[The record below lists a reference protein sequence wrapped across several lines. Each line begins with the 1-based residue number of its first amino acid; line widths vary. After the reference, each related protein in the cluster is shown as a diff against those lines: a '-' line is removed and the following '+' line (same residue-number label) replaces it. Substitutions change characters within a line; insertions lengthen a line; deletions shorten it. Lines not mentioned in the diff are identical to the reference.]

1 MGGDIIR
8 TTPTRADQMDESS
21 MGTLRAVA
29 ISELSQ
35 PATATAPTNGRQA
48 RSGLLCHYGLAEIAI
63 RFCLLR
69 SSLMCVR
76 ASRHRRNASVIST
89 DIAEAATL

>member
-1 MGGDIIR
+1 
-8 TTPTRADQMDESS
+8 MDETS

-35 PATATAPTNGRQA
+35 PTTATATTDGRQA

-69 SSLMCVR
+69 SSLMYVR
-76 ASRHRRNASVIST
+76 ASRHMRNASIISM
-89 DIAEAATL
+89 DIAEAAAL